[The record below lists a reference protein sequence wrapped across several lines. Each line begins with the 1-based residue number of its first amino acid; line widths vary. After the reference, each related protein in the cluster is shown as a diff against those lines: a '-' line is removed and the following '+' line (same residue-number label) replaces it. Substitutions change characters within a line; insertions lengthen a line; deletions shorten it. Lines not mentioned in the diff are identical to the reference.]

1 MGATTSKT
9 RSILLDAAQEMM
21 RENGYAAVT
30 SRKLAAKA
38 GLKPQLVHYYFR
50 TMDDLFVALF
60 QRVAEELFRRQ
71 ELVLQSDNPLKA
83 LWELSSDPTEVVLNY
98 EFVALG
104 NHRKAIRSE
113 IAEFGER
120 YRQGQIRIL
129 QRAMEKGGIDTAQW
143 PPSAVA
149 VIVELVA
156 RGIVLEDALGMSGGH
171 RELRELIDR
180 LIEELGN
187 GAG

>member
-1 MGATTSKT
+1 MGAETSKT
-9 RSILLDAAQEMM
+9 RSMLLDAAEEMM
-21 RENGYAAVT
+21 SENGYAAVT

-60 QRVAEELFRRQ
+60 QRVAEYLLRRQ
-71 ELVLQSDNPLKA
+71 EELLQSDNPLRG
-83 LWELSSDPTEVVLNY
+83 LWEISSSPKGVVLSY
-98 EFVALG
+98 EFVALA

-120 YRQGQIRIL
+120 YRKNQAKIL
-129 QRAMEKGGIDTAQW
+129 RSALEKNGVDTKAW

-149 VIVELVA
+149 AIFELVA
-156 RGIVLEDALGMSGGH
+156 RGLMLEEALGMSGGH
-171 RELRELIDR
+171 RELRKLVTR
-180 LIEELGN
+180 LIKQFG
-187 GAG
+187 G

>member
-1 MGATTSKT
+1 MGAKTSKT
-9 RSILLDAAQEMM
+9 RSMLLDAAEELM

-60 QRVAEELFRRQ
+60 QRVGEFLLRRQ
-71 ELVLQSDNPLKA
+71 EQVLQSEHPLRA
-83 LWELSSDPTEVVLNY
+83 IWELSNNPTGVVLSY
-98 EFVALG
+98 EFVALA

-120 YRQGQIRIL
+120 FRKNQAKIL
-129 QRAMEKGGIDTAQW
+129 RTAMERSGIDTKAW

-149 VIVELVA
+149 AILELVA
-156 RGIVLEDALGMSGGH
+156 RGLGLEDALEISGGH
-171 RELRELIDR
+171 RELRKLVDR
-180 LIEELGN
+180 LIEELG
-187 GAG
+187 G